1 MSGMSSICKMTIS
14 EIFTMDRVTYQ
25 LVTDE
30 TQNGIA
36 NISNLM
42 GIIID
47 FGFRDG
53 IDVWL

>member
-1 MSGMSSICKMTIS
+1 
-14 EIFTMDRVTYQ
+14 MDRVTYQ